1 MYSRLL
7 SVRWLELESVTSY
20 RSEVNETRTLHYRIM
35 LSQGVLSWGG
45 IKFSRPYFN
54 RLVDK
59 RITRDR
65 RVIGHIY
72 CDNPFLRDQK
82 TIESLKLKTVNT

>member
-7 SVRWLELESVTSY
+7 CVWWLELESVTSN
-20 RSEVNETRTLHYRIM
+20 RSKVNETRTLHYRIM
-35 LSQGVLSWGG
+35 LSHGVLSWGG

-72 CDNPFLRDQK
+72 CDNPFLRDHGPIK
-82 TIESLKLKTVNT
+82 GLKSESVLS